1 MKLKDL
7 TATMAVI
14 VRVHVKNFQSDFI
27 YDKAM
32 LRERTLSGSDDDEVT
47 EPFIWMTREI
57 GTHFCYLRDLKE
69 NRLTVEAFLYDRKE
83 LHSLYSYDGTDL
95 HAIDRKTLEKIINKW
110 RTPSQK

>member
-47 EPFIWMTREI
+47 EPFIWMTREM
-57 GTHFCYLRDLKE
+57 GTHLCYLRDLKE

-83 LHSLYSYDGTDL
+83 LHNLYSYDGTDL
-95 HAIDRKTLEKIINKW
+95 HAIDRNTLEKIINKNL
-110 RTPSQK
+110 